1 MKSLKMIYALH
12 GRGKW
17 SRRAEGGNRGTPC
30 PHCQNAGLTG
40 KGAGWSLNRLVPREG
55 AGWSLNRLVPQER
68 ELAGAEMAGPTRE
81 GAGWLPGWSHKRGS
95 WLVAEPAGP

>member
-40 KGAGWSLNRLVPREG
+40 KGAGWSLNRLVP
-55 AGWSLNRLVPQER
+55 QER